1 MNTIRW
7 ASFLIFSICVA
18 VAWNG
23 ARSWLLAAV
32 MLASL
37 FALFWSLGAFRRDV
51 WFGTPETDA
60 FCAEIDA
67 ELDAESAAHEAW
79 REARQRSTTDF

>member
-32 MLASL
+32 MLASIL
-37 FALFWSLGAFRRDV
+37 ALFGSLGAFRREV

-60 FCAEIDA
+60 FRAEIDA
-67 ELDAESAAHEAW
+67 ELDAAAEHEAR
-79 REARQRSTTDF
+79 REERHRRTTTP